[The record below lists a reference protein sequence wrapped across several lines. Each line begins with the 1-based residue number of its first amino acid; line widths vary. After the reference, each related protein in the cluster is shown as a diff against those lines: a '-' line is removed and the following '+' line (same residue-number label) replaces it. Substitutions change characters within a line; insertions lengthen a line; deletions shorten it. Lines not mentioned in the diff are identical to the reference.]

1 MKRLLRPFFGLFLAL
16 VLTITAQ
23 TMAVARG
30 VDAPAGEMVL
40 CTGSGPVVVQ
50 FDAEGNPVGPMHYCP
65 DCALALFDMVASAG
79 VPGLAR
85 LWSDLSLR
93 PVQPLP
99 SLAYPVALVRARGP
113 PVSV

>member
-1 MKRLLRPFFGLFLAL
+1 MKRCLRPFFGLFLAL

-23 TMAVARG
+23 TMAVARS

-50 FDAEGNPVGPMHYCP
+50 FDAEGNPVGPVHYCP
-65 DCALALFDMVASAG
+65 DCALAMFDTAAPVVAVG
-79 VPGLAR
+79 VTRVWA
-85 LWSDLSLR
+85 DLSLS

-99 SLAYPVALVRARGP
+99 VPASPLASVRARGP